1 VDTDKWLLVI
11 LNQHYLVDL
20 KKIDEIIENALYL
33 NYNTLI
39 TYFFKKYLNSYNFE
53 KNSYEY
59 WELFKFVNGCIS
71 ALIIMILFLA
81 FLLLKFMNYMDY
93 VRFFLIK
100 FLIFDKPEI
109 KKEICKKEEM
119 KDLGKEKK
127 EEKSTEEKILD
138 QFPAVAEKLSNL
150 KRRGGLGG

>member
-20 KKIDEIIENALYL
+20 KKIDEIKENALYL

-39 TYFFKKYLNSYNFE
+39 TYFFKKYLNSYDFE

-59 WELFKFVNGCIS
+59 WEFVNGCIS

-100 FLIFDKPEI
+100 FLIFDI
-109 KKEICKKEEM
+109 KKEI
-119 KDLGKEKK
+119 
-127 EEKSTEEKILD
+127 
-138 QFPAVAEKLSNL
+138 FNF
-150 KRRGGLGG
+150 

>member
-1 VDTDKWLLVI
+1 MVVGN
-11 LNQHYLVDL
+11 LNQHYLVGL

-39 TYFFKKYLNSYNFE
+39 TSNYLKKKYLNSYDFE

-71 ALIIMILFLA
+71 ALIIVILFLA

-119 KDLGKEKK
+119 NDLGK

-138 QFPAVAEKLSNL
+138 QFPPVAEKLSNL
-150 KRRGGLGG
+150 KKRGGLGG

>member
-1 VDTDKWLLVI
+1 
-11 LNQHYLVDL
+11 
-20 KKIDEIIENALYL
+20 
-33 NYNTLI
+33 
-39 TYFFKKYLNSYNFE
+39 
-53 KNSYEY
+53 
-59 WELFKFVNGCIS
+59 
-71 ALIIMILFLA
+71 
-81 FLLLKFMNYMDY
+81 MNYMDY

-119 KDLGKEKK
+119 KYLGKEEKEK

-150 KRRGGLGG
+150 KRRGGLGGKD